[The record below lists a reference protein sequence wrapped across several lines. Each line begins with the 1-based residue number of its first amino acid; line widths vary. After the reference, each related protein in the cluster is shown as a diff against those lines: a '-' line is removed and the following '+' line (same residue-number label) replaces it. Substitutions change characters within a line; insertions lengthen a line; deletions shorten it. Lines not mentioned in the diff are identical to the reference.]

1 MSNKIKRIGFGLDP
15 AIENLKPVL
24 SEIEGSKIENRDG
37 WSRREFLSTEALAGS
52 GALGIAIRGNR
63 RRCRKADEERIYE
76 LPSYSPRI
84 SQ

>member
-15 AIENLKPVL
+15 AIEN
-24 SEIEGSKIENRDG
+24 RDG
-37 WSRREFLSTEALAGS
+37 WSWREFLSTEALAGS

>member
-37 WSRREFLSTEALAGS
+37 WSRREFLSTEVFAGKWS
-52 GALGIAIRGNR
+52 SWDCDPRQSLKVPQGR
-63 RRCRKADEERIYE
+63 RRKNLRTTFI
-76 LPSYSPRI
+76 
-84 SQ
+84 

>member
-15 AIENLKPVL
+15 AIENLK
-24 SEIEGSKIENRDG
+24 SKIENRDG

-63 RRCRKADEERIYE
+63 RRCRKADEKGIYQLPPYRARIAQRVGYTV
-76 LPSYSPRI
+76 
-84 SQ
+84 